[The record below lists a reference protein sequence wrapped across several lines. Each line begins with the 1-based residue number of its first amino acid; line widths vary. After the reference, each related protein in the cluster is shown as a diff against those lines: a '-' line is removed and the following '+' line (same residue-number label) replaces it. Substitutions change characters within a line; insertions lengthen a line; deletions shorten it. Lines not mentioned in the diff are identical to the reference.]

1 MLKVKWWNWKKI
13 KEKKDK
19 NKRKKNRREICF
31 TIHIRLICIRK
42 KIQINIGVGELKYYF
57 SEEDSAL
64 MKCYYEKKTQI

>member
-1 MLKVKWWNWKKI
+1 MKLKKNQR
-13 KEKKDK
+13 KKDK

-42 KIQINIGVGELKYYF
+42 KIQINIGVGELKSYF
-57 SEEDSAL
+57 SEEDSSV